1 MYKISVPA
9 TSANLSV
16 GFDTLGIAFDL
27 YNEFYVDYA
36 DKFILEGFDEGY
48 NKEDNNLFIK
58 AYKSFFKKFGLE
70 IIPISVKM
78 VCNVPT
84 SRGLGSSATLV
95 VGGIFA
101 ASKIT
106 KLRLSNDEIFN
117 LALAVEHHP
126 DNVAPAIYGGLTSSY
141 AKDGIFY
148 AKQYDVNPD
157 LNFLVL
163 IPDYKI
169 KTEDARKVLP
179 SSLSYP
185 DIVHNLSR
193 IVMLPDAFKNGDV
206 ELLRDIF
213 DDHLHEP
220 YRANLI
226 KEYQDFK
233 KIALDNHGVLAIS
246 GSGSSMLV
254 ISKLDLEDLFDIKK
268 LKLHISTGIEITQ
281 CE

>member
-16 GFDTLGIAFDL
+16 GFDVLGIAFDL

-36 DKFILEGFDEGY
+36 NKFILDGFDEGY

-78 VCNVPT
+78 VCHIPS

-95 VGGIFA
+95 VGGIVA

-106 KLRLSNDEIFN
+106 KLRLSNDELFN
-117 LALAVEHHP
+117 LALEIEHHP

-141 AKDGIFY
+141 FKDGVCY
-148 AKQYDVNPD
+148 AKKYDINPD

-179 SSLSYP
+179 KSLEYK
-185 DIVHNLSR
+185 DIIHNLSR
-193 IVMLPDAFKNGDV
+193 IIMIPEAFKNGDIK
-206 ELLRDIF
+206 LLRDIF
-213 DDHLHEP
+213 DDKLHEP

-226 KEYQDFK
+226 KEYNEFK
-233 KIALDNHGVLAIS
+233 NIALANHGVFAIS

-254 ISKLDLEDLFDIKK
+254 ISKFDLSDLYKINK
-268 LKLHISTGIEITQ
+268 LKLHVSNGVEIIQ

>member
-16 GFDTLGIAFDL
+16 GFDILGIAFDL

-36 DKFILEGFDEGY
+36 NKFILDGFDEGY

-78 VCNVPT
+78 VCHIPS

-95 VGGIFA
+95 VGGIVA

-106 KLRLSNDEIFN
+106 KLRLSNDELFN
-117 LALAVEHHP
+117 LALEIEHHP

-141 AKDGIFY
+141 FKDGVCF
-148 AKQYDVNPD
+148 AKQYEINKD

-179 SSLSYP
+179 KCLEYK
-185 DIVHNLSR
+185 DIIHNLSR
-193 IVMLPDAFKNGDV
+193 IIMIPEAFKNGDIK
-206 ELLRDIF
+206 LLCDIF
-213 DDHLHEP
+213 DDKLHEP

-226 KEYQDFK
+226 KEYNEFK
-233 KIALDNHGVLAIS
+233 NIALANHGVFAIS

-254 ISKLDLEDLFDIKK
+254 ISKFDLSDLYKINK
-268 LKLHISTGIEITQ
+268 LKLHVSNGVEIIQ